1 MEIKRYSCGC
11 EGEWDGFVAMS
22 RQRSF
27 LFNRGYM
34 DYHADRFCDFSLMA
48 YDGGRLVALLPANR
62 VGSTVYSHQ
71 GLTYGGWLTLD
82 GMTATMML
90 RVWREAVGFLSSLGV
105 ERLVYKCVPWIY
117 SMMPSDE
124 DRYALFRMGARWESC
139 QVASVVDLRG
149 GWRFDSNARRNAAKA
164 ARGGVRVVESCDF
177 VRFWPVLEDVLSS
190 RYGVGP
196 VHSLA
201 EIELLKGRFP
211 RNIKLVVALSAEG
224 EVLAG
229 VVLYLT
235 ERVAHVQYIASSP
248 RGRELGALALIFSEV
263 MQECGGFD
271 YFDFGTSC
279 EMGGR
284 YLNEGLLRQK
294 SGFGGRGVAYESFA
308 VDLAEIDAKL
318 FGN

>member
-1 MEIKRYSCGC
+1 
-11 EGEWDGFVAMS
+11 MS